1 MRLWLLEGLGGGLG
15 RVLVNAQM
23 SGLGG
28 NVLLGQSI
36 AGFDPKATSERCRT
50 AGRVR

>member
-23 SGLGG
+23 SGLGIFVRHDARIAKCRG
-28 NVLLGQSI
+28 LLQ
-36 AGFDPKATSERCRT
+36 ADPADQP
-50 AGRVR
+50 AL